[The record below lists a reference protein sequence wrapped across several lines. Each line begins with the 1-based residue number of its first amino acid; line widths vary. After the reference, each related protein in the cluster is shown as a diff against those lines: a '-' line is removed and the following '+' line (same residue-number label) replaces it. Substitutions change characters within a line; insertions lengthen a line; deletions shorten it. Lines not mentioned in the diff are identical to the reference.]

1 MTNENAGRTKGS
13 YRMSVSLAGGQ
24 SVDSPFCHFVMGR
37 KNELKA
43 LGMTERCTNTNSRT
57 QDEDRC
63 RRMIDIERNTKKENH
78 KTWHLPIEWLFFFRR
93 ELSSCPFV
101 MIERAG
107 AGRAK
112 P

>member
-63 RRMIDIERNTKKENH
+63 RRMIDIERNTKRKIIRHGIFPLSGYSSSDVNCLLA
-78 KTWHLPIEWLFFFRR
+78 HL
-93 ELSSCPFV
+93 
-101 MIERAG
+101 
-107 AGRAK
+107 
-112 P
+112 